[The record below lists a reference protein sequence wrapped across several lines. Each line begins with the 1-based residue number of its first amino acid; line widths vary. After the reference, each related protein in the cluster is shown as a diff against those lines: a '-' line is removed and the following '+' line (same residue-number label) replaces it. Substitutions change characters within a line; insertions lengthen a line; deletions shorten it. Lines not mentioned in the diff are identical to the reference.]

1 MTTPAENPTAS
12 PNDSQKQK
20 QESAQ
25 KLRALLDGVDLAPEQ
40 TSDDIAPKS
49 NRDRELLEDVPPHHG
64 G

>member
-12 PNDSQKQK
+12 PKDSQTQK
-20 QESAQ
+20 QESAK